1 MLCCMCF
8 FLNCSATT
16 GIYPRTPSFPTRR
29 SSVLEVVRRPCSSR
43 CRDRRSP
50 GVGGDDR
57 RGRPGFRS
65 NVRMAHSQQ
74 ARLRLS
80 VIEWRVRLPLAS
92 NLDVLHHCTTA
103 TVQSRHPTPP
113 HRPRPPSSRHPAR
126 PPPPPATDAP
136 PPPLPLP
143 PTPPQRG
150 R

>member
-50 GVGGDDR
+50 GDGGDDR

-80 VIEWRVRLPLAS
+80 VIEWRVRLPLAA
-92 NLDVLHHCTTA
+92 NLDVLHHFTTE
-103 TVQSRHPTPP
+103 TVESRPETRTIRPRQQFLPP
-113 HRPRPPSSRHPAR
+113 PRPPRAR
-126 PPPPPATDAP
+126 TATGTSPPTFPPPPQAH
-136 PPPLPLP
+136 
-143 PTPPQRG
+143 PQ
-150 R
+150 

>member
-50 GVGGDDR
+50 GDGGDDR

-92 NLDVLHHCTTA
+92 NLDVLHPCTTE
-103 TVQSRHPTPP
+103 TVESGQETRQLRAGHQSRSEEHTSELQSLM
-113 HRPRPPSSRHPAR
+113 RTSYAVVF
-126 PPPPPATDAP
+126 
-136 PPPLPLP
+136 
-143 PTPPQRG
+143 
-150 R
+150 